1 MIFPY
6 MKTTLMTKENNLL
19 RGVVRGLPIVLGYIP
34 IGFAYGVLAQKAGL
48 SIWHTL
54 AMSVFV
60 YAGSSQF
67 IAVSLFSA
75 GVSPIYV
82 IITTFICNLRHML
95 MSAALSPHFKG
106 WSKLEQACFAYEL
119 TDESFGVHT
128 LSFKEEKPAKSEIFA
143 VNIIAQISWVLGS
156 GLGCTMGGLI
166 PTVEPYGL
174 DYALAAMFIALLVL
188 AISDRI
194 QVVVA
199 VLAGVLS
206 LVFMLAGLDQW
217 HVILA
222 TVIGATVGVVVEEC
236 IQPR

>member
-1 MIFPY
+1 
-6 MKTTLMTKENNLL
+6 MKTTVFVKEQPWL
-19 RGVVRGLPIVLGYIP
+19 RGASRGLPIVLGYIP

-48 SIWHTL
+48 SVWHTL

-67 IAVSLFSA
+67 IAVGLISA
-75 GVSPIYV
+75 GVSPISIV
-82 IITTFICNLRHML
+82 ITTFIVNLRHML
-95 MSAALSPHFKG
+95 MSAALSPNLKG
-106 WSKLEQACFAYEL
+106 WSKPELAAFAYEL

-128 LSFKEEKPAKSEIFA
+128 MSFKQGKPAKGEIFA
-143 VNIIAQISWVLGS
+143 VNAIAQGAWVLGS
-156 GLGCTMGGLI
+156 WLGCTMGGLI
-166 PTVEPYGL
+166 SDVRPYGL

-199 VLAGVLS
+199 VTAGLVS
-206 LVFMLAGLDQW
+206 LGFLLAGLDQW

-222 TVIGATVGVVVEEC
+222 TLIGATVGVVVEEC
-236 IQPR
+236 SKTR

>member
-1 MIFPY
+1 
-6 MKTTLMTKENNLL
+6 MKITAFVKEHPWL
-19 RGVVRGLPIVLGYIP
+19 RGASRGLPIVMGYIP

-48 SIWHTL
+48 SVWHTL

-75 GVSPIYV
+75 GVSPISIV
-82 IITTFICNLRHML
+82 ITTFICNLRHML
-95 MSAALSPHFKG
+95 MSAALSPNFKG
-106 WSKLEQACFAYEL
+106 WSKLAQACFAYEL

-128 LSFKEEKPAKSEIFA
+128 VSFREGKPAKAELFA
-143 VNIIAQISWVLGS
+143 VNGMAQMSWVLGS
-156 GLGCTMGGLI
+156 WLGCTMGGLI
-166 PTVEPYGL
+166 SDVRPYGL

-188 AISDRI
+188 ATSDRI
-194 QVVVA
+194 QAAVA
-199 VLAGVLS
+199 VVAGVLS
-206 LVFMLAGLDQW
+206 LVFMLSGLDQW

-236 IQPR
+236 IQTR

>member
-1 MIFPY
+1 
-6 MKTTLMTKENNLL
+6 
-19 RGVVRGLPIVLGYIP
+19 VLGYIP

-48 SIWHTL
+48 SIWHAL

-75 GVSPIYV
+75 GVSPLSV

-106 WSKLEQACFAYEL
+106 WSKLEQAVFAYEL

-128 LSFKEEKPAKSEIFA
+128 LSFKEEDPGKPEIYA
-143 VNIIAQISWVLGS
+143 VNIIAQVSWVLGS
-156 GLGCTMGGLI
+156 WLGCTMGGLI

-194 QVVVA
+194 QAAVAVVA
-199 VLAGVLS
+199 GILS

-222 TVIGATVGVVVEEC
+222 TVIGATFGLVVEEC
-236 IQPR
+236 TRTR